1 MPSLRRT
8 CILVFLASAA
18 ARAPPPSTAPLP
30 SHPHLPSP
38 SALSAWRRSLR
49 SSRNTS
55 TSPTTGTASFGRALE
70 WAPGAGTT
78 SDRQTCGGCCFSV
91 LTDMSSLRLDSF
103 YKKRSVRHALSS
115 IVRRDAA
122 TTLDPH
128 SPSSPAPHFTS
139 HPLVLLTH
147 SARPPCPTPLAL
159 LTRPPHS
166 PSSLALLTRPPY
178 FTRLAT

>member
-103 YKKRSVRHALSS
+103 YKKRSVRHARRSS
-115 IVRRDAA
+115 GCGHYTR
-122 TTLDPH
+122 
-128 SPSSPAPHFTS
+128 
-139 HPLVLLTH
+139 
-147 SARPPCPTPLAL
+147 SALAL
-159 LTRPPHS
+159 LARAPLYFASARSAHSLRSPSLPHSARPPHS
-166 PSSLALLTRPPY
+166 PSSLTLLTRPPY